1 MDTKIISIISNYRPN
16 LILLGHNNSLSR
28 TTLLTIKEKFKS
40 KIGLWYEDHVI
51 KGDPNYKSNLNLIE
65 KNHDLIDNFFI
76 TTSPDVIKT
85 RINKNKLNFLPIPVD
100 PIIENGEF
108 YKSYK
113 SKDLFFALSHGVNYG
128 KLKKNVNDSRSYFV
142 EELLNHSNDKF
153 KFNFYGLYGEQPKWN
168 YDFNNELMISKTA
181 LNLSRG
187 GPSKYSSS
195 NRIATIMGNGIL
207 PFIDEKVK
215 YQDFFDNDEII
226 TYKNSS
232 DLIFKLSKNI
242 TDERNLVKRSKN
254 AKKRYFDI
262 FSNIIIADFIICKL
276 FETKKNHKFIWE

>member
-1 MDTKIISIISNYRPN
+1 
-16 LILLGHNNSLSR
+16 
-28 TTLLTIKEKFKS
+28 
-40 KIGLWYEDHVI
+40 
-51 KGDPNYKSNLNLIE
+51 
-65 KNHDLIDNFFI
+65 
-76 TTSPDVIKT
+76 
-85 RINKNKLNFLPIPVD
+85 
-100 PIIENGEF
+100 
-108 YKSYK
+108 
-113 SKDLFFALSHGVNYG
+113 
-128 KLKKNVNDSRSYFV
+128 
-142 EELLNHSNDKF
+142 
-153 KFNFYGLYGEQPKWN
+153 
-168 YDFNNELMISKTA
+168 
-181 LNLSRG
+181 
-187 GPSKYSSS
+187 
-195 NRIATIMGNGIL
+195 MGNGII